1 MLRLICC
8 GLLAVAL
15 QAMPSVAAPR
25 PDPAD
30 PSAQVPLQQHRS
42 ALHSYRRLG
51 DNPPRDWREANENVT
66 RIGGWRTY
74 LREAQ
79 APEQRASEAKR

>member
-1 MLRLICC
+1 MFRPICC

-30 PSAQVPLQQHRS
+30 PKAQVPPQQHRS
-42 ALHSYRRLG
+42 ALHKL
-51 DNPPRDWREANENVT
+51 PPP
-66 RIGGWRTY
+66 G
-74 LREAQ
+74 
-79 APEQRASEAKR
+79 

>member
-1 MLRLICC
+1 MFRTICC

-30 PSAQVPLQQHRS
+30 HKAQVPPQQHRS
-42 ALHSYRRLG
+42 ALQSYRRLG

-79 APEQRASEAKR
+79 APAERASEVKR